1 MTGKH
6 KMSTLTGQLNYSAM
20 EHIVTMVKGKNGP
33 IECVILPLESNWI
46 EKTEKD
52 GKVYLHQGI
61 AVYDIAPEKQKN
73 GQTHT
78 IKINPKKEIKEA
90 LKAAGKYTPFL
101 GNLKDWSAPTAEVN
115 TSEQFDAGAPIDTGD
130 DLPF

>member
-33 IECVILPLESNWI
+33 IECVILPLESNYI

-101 GNLKDWSAPTAEVN
+101 GNLKDWSVPTAEVN
-115 TSEQFDAGAPIDTGD
+115 TSEQFDAGAQPED